1 MAVLSDGSLA
11 SAMPK
16 GAARHGEVQGAAG
29 RNEERVV
36 RSGVFLLTTSAT
48 GTWQEPGDVGLEGE
62 RTGSVRVSPNVT
74 GDGAKGHAWRCCSP
88 CGPVHAAESSAKASS
103 ATSDREG
110 MNRALPRRVDS
121 NGGGTGDADESA
133 HDDVGEDAVAAHA
146 SETRRA

>member
-11 SAMPK
+11 SAMSK
-16 GAARHGEVQGAAG
+16 RAARDGEVHGAAG
-29 RNEERVV
+29 RNEERIV
-36 RSGVFLLTTSAT
+36 RSGALLLTTSAT
-48 GTWQEPGDVGLEGE
+48 GTWQGPGDAGLEGE

-110 MNRALPRRVDS
+110 M
-121 NGGGTGDADESA
+121 
-133 HDDVGEDAVAAHA
+133 
-146 SETRRA
+146 